1 MNNKVILIVAGS
13 IFLALGLYLNFKS
26 LHLRDIVMG
35 RGKYGLS
42 VGIAYEEKDYE
53 KKMKNFKVSQLC
65 YYWGMG
71 LTLLGIIL
79 NTYGALF

>member
-1 MNNKVILIVAGS
+1 MKVVLTISGS

-26 LHLRDIVMG
+26 LHLRDMVMS

-42 VGIAYEEKDYE
+42 VGTAYEQKDYDE
-53 KKMKNFKVSQLC
+53 KMKNFKISQLY

>member
-1 MNNKVILIVAGS
+1 MNNKVFLIVAGS

-35 RGKYGLS
+35 RRKYGLPGGD
-42 VGIAYEEKDYE
+42 VYKEEDY
-53 KKMKNFKVSQLC
+53 KKKKENFKISQLC